1 MTEIMLRSA
10 DDVVSFAIRRHEQIK
25 EVLARVLPSADEE
38 RREALSELRE
48 LLSGAEAASRPCRRQ
63 RF

>member
-25 EVLARVLPSADEE
+25 EVLARMLPNADEE

-48 LLSGAEAASRPCRRQ
+48 LLSGAEAASRPRR
-63 RF
+63 R